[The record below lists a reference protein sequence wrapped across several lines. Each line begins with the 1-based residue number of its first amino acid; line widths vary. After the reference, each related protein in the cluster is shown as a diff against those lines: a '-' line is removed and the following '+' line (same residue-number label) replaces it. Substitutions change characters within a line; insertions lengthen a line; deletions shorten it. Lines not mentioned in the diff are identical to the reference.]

1 LHAQLAKLWDLPI
14 ERMTIDDIKL
24 EFTFNQKSTL
34 EVANDIPIGQGGR
47 QVEDIFQ
54 LLTILVNSLT

>member
-1 LHAQLAKLWDLPI
+1 LRAQLAELWHLPI

-24 EFTFNQKSTL
+24 EFTFNRKSTL
-34 EVANDIPIGQGGR
+34 EVVNDIPIGQGGN
-47 QVEDIFQ
+47 QVDDIFQ